1 MMDLSPPPINNILCL
16 LFIIVLVYNLLIV
29 VLIYKNDDGI
39 YADIIIS
46 KSGKY
51 HTINA
56 NDWNPIIHFSSAIQM
71 SLIEV
76 CTWYIHAC
84 HQVSQHISDHN
95 CSDKSSVVFS
105 RPVHHHF
112 EKLLAQIEEIHCLTV
127 VL

>member
-16 LFIIVLVYNLLIV
+16 LFIIVLVYNLLII

-46 KSGKY
+46 KSGI
-51 HTINA
+51 HTINT

-76 CTWYIHAC
+76 CTCCIHDC

-95 CSDKSSVVFS
+95 LSDKSSVVFS
-105 RPVHHHF
+105 RPVHYCF
-112 EKLLAQIEEIHCLTV
+112 EKTPRSG
-127 VL
+127 